1 MNVSK
6 IFIKSTTSWRQS
18 ENFAAV
24 LLIVIFLILFYRDVV
39 FNGRT
44 FLMETA
50 AEGTMPTKGPFKY
63 EGVTPGFVA
72 NDPSA
77 ISLQIEPFN
86 RFLSKSVKRGD
97 FPLWNPY
104 IGLAGSPFL
113 ADGHT
118 GPLEPLQFLFFFIP
132 DHYWPYAIDAQL
144 MIRFFLAGIFCYLF
158 ARRLKIG
165 FLGGVSVGILFMLS
179 SYFVTHGNHPQV
191 KTETLLPLVV

>member
-1 MNVSK
+1 MNIGK
-6 IFIKSTTSWRQS
+6 IFTKNITGWHQY
-18 ENFAAV
+18 ENFAAA
-24 LLIVIFLILFYRDVV
+24 LLIGVFLILFYRDVV

-104 IGLAGSPFL
+104 TGLAGSPLL
-113 ADGHT
+113 ADGYT
-118 GPLEPLQFLFFFIP
+118 GPLEPLQFLF
-132 DHYWPYAIDAQL
+132 
-144 MIRFFLAGIFCYLF
+144 
-158 ARRLKIG
+158 
-165 FLGGVSVGILFMLS
+165 
-179 SYFVTHGNHPQV
+179 
-191 KTETLLPLVV
+191 